1 MQGTGDPERPLVT
14 VCVPTI
20 GRTMMLNE
28 ALESVHRQ
36 TYPNL
41 EILLLDNAS
50 EGEGQQI
57 LQQFADRDP
66 RVRILRSETRL
77 PMFANFNRGV
87 RAAKGDYV
95 SFLFDDDLFLP
106 TLVERAVAVLS
117 RFPAAGFAGSN
128 YALIDEAGNVTSQS
142 GLVAETEAIP
152 GLQYISDQMRRATM
166 IIASPGALF
175 RRGLLAAFPFDES
188 LSVHGGDLV
197 MRLRM
202 AEVTDVALIAEPLV
216 SVRVHPQAETASLTA
231 IDAFVMRTRMLQE
244 YIAEYA
250 RRWPDERA
258 FTRSLQAR
266 LAMVHG
272 STLVWDW
279 IALGDEKETEQRR
292 LGLSAVRGGA
302 QLAAMLAASERLG
315 LTASRRRERLAPLV
329 RRLGP
334 IMPTPYA

>member
-1 MQGTGDPERPLVT
+1 MQLADDRGRPLVT

-20 GRTMMLNE
+20 GRAMMLSE

-50 EGEGQQI
+50 EGAGRQI
-57 LQQFADRDP
+57 LQRFADRDA

-87 RAAKGDYV
+87 RAARGDYV

-106 TLVERAVAVLS
+106 TLIERTVGVMD

-128 YALIDEAGNVTSQS
+128 YALIDEAGDVTSQS
-142 GLVAETEAIP
+142 GLVAETVVVP
-152 GLQYISDQMRRATM
+152 GREYISDQIGRATM
-166 IIASPGALF
+166 IIASPGTLF
-175 RRGLLAAFPFDES
+175 RQRLLAAFPFDES

-202 AEVTDVALIAEPLV
+202 AEVADVALIAEPLV
-216 SVRVHPQAETASLTA
+216 SVRIHPQAETARLTA
-231 IDAFVMRTRMLQE
+231 INAFVMRTGMLQR
-244 YIAEYA
+244 YIAEFA
-250 RRWPDERA
+250 RRWPDERT

-266 LAMVHG
+266 LSLVHG
-272 STLVWDW
+272 ATLVWDW
-279 IALGDEKETEQRR
+279 IALGDVEEAEQRR
-292 LGLSAVRGGA
+292 LGLSAVPGGA
-302 QLAAMLAASERLG
+302 HLAAMLAASERLG
-315 LTASRRRERLAPLV
+315 LTTSRRRDRLAPLL

-334 IMPTPYA
+334 VIPTPYA